1 MKRRF
6 LAVLLVGFF
15 LVGLAWASSKG
26 TAKEAEEL
34 VKKAVALYKSVGQEK
49 AFAEFNDPK
58 GKFVDRDLY
67 IYALNMSGTVLAHGA
82 NKALIGKD
90 LYNLKDSAGKQFLK
104 EIIDVAKSKGKG
116 WVEYKWTNPV
126 SKKVE
131 DKVAYFE
138 KVGDVILVCGYYK

>member
-1 MKRRF
+1 MRRRF
-6 LAVLLVGFF
+6 LVVLLVGLF
-15 LVGLAWASSKG
+15 LVGVAWASSKG
-26 TAKEAEEL
+26 TAKEAQAL
-34 VKKAVALYKSVGQEK
+34 VKKAVALYKSAGQEK
-49 AFAEFNDPK
+49 AFQEFNNPN

-67 IYALNMSGTVLAHGA
+67 IYALSMTGTVLAHGT
-82 NKALIGKD
+82 NKTLIGKD
-90 LYNLKDSAGKQFLK
+90 LYNLKDSTGKQFLK
-104 EIIDVAKSKGKG
+104 EIIDIAKSKGKG